1 MKYQIKSTGDQAQD
15 DELIVTDVRQHFGF
29 LLEKYDPCPLKV
41 LSKKLLT
48 NQGLKDLKH
57 NIYSWNVEFADQLQK
72 VSFPSFKQSKRFLIV
87 NIIDSVLPRF
97 VNTAQPRS
105 FHWRGVQFSLGSKER
120 RPQLPS
126 NSSRFTF
133 RGAFDIGG

>member
-1 MKYQIKSTGDQAQD
+1 MIFQRVGQKKRPTKDESGVYNFEIYGLKYQIKSTGDQAQD

-41 LSKKLLT
+41 LSQKLLT

-72 VSFPSFKQSKRFLIV
+72 VSFPSFKQ
-87 NIIDSVLPRF
+87 
-97 VNTAQPRS
+97 
-105 FHWRGVQFSLGSKER
+105 VQSGF
-120 RPQLPS
+120 
-126 NSSRFTF
+126 
-133 RGAFDIGG
+133 